1 MSRSNLTAAN
11 RGEATAAVVRMVG
24 MLDIAFPS
32 GTVYAN
38 SGDHALTYNGNSYL
52 ASAVMV
58 DAVGGIGETTDLKA
72 RRVSIRLNG
81 CDSSLITKLMDDSY
95 HFAEVN
101 VYLGFLDDE
110 GQLVGDPYSVGDS
123 LFMSSATISLDAGSG
138 AVEISAETP
147 EVLDARS
154 SEALATPQSQKLRYA
169 GDTGM
174 DDVRKIMETEIEW
187 AGFREIGGAGPG
199 DLHQDKRDID

>member
-24 MLDIAFPS
+24 LLDIAFPS
-32 GTVYAN
+32 GTIYAN
-38 SGDHALTYNGNSYL
+38 SGDHALTYNGQSYL

-58 DAVGGIGETTDLKA
+58 DAVSGIGETTDLRA
-72 RRVSIRLNG
+72 RRVSIKLNG
-81 CDSSLITKLMDDSY
+81 CDASLITKLMDDAY

-110 GQLVGDPYSVGDS
+110 GQLVADPYPVGHS
-123 LFMSSATISLDAGSG
+123 LFMSSATISLDTGSG

-147 EVLDARS
+147 EVLDTRS
-154 SEALATPQSQKLRYA
+154 SEALATPESQALRYT

-174 DDVRKIMETEIEW
+174 DAVRQIMETEIEW
-187 AGFREIGGAGPG
+187 GGKRYSPDTFRGEPSTKQITP
-199 DLHQDKRDID
+199 